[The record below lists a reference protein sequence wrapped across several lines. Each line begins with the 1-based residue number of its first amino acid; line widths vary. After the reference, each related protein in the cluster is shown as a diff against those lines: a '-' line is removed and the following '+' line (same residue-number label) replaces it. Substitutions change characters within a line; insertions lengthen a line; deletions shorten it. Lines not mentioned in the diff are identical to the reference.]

1 MVKRKKATIYCLG
14 GGTVKQTFEEMASDR
29 RKIVRS
35 SLVRTFC
42 EDPHSDENI
51 SPETWAKWR
60 RDCCIEPRA
69 HKITQYEAFLLI
81 CRRQWAE
88 IKADYG
94 LKIRS
99 PKLPDLNA
107 YGFPWL
113 QRNWET
119 ISDRYHQILKPS
131 QTFDDE
137 FWAVEGRDLPKVL
150 RDILGEHV
158 SEWKARDRCLKLKLG
173 YKRSQK
179 YNWLQFQKILKAV

>member
-1 MVKRKKATIYCLG
+1 VD
-14 GGTVKQTFEEMASDR
+14 QSFEELVRDQR
-29 RKIVRS
+29 RVVS
-35 SLVRTFC
+35 SKLVRTFC
-42 EDPHSDENI
+42 EKPGSKKTI

-119 ISDRYHQILKPS
+119 ISDRYYKILEPS

-158 SEWKARDRCLKLKLG
+158 SEWKVRDRCLKLNLG
-173 YKRSQK
+173 YRRNQK
-179 YNWLQFQKILKAV
+179 YTSTQFQKIIDSI